1 MESQVHMAS
10 AMITSDGH
18 AVHIGT
24 EATQHP
30 IYGTPS
36 FELRASLPL
45 TEGEALLYGELQSQS
60 SGVTR
65 FHIRSALAQLG
76 LDAFHPATV
85 DVRFKDGGLDII
97 TLITSFNGDRG
108 QRVIECMRAMIQQAQ
123 KPRIMH
129 AGLFPDATRVSSAAL
144 VAALVEQESLIIN
157 GSDIYDDGSIGL
169 VPAAPLY
176 TFEDNLCTDDLIHS
190 ILVGDG
196 RATLASVR
204 SEESDLPK
212 AMHSK
217 AFLVT
222 GVDVH
227 TRDHHV
233 VLRREVLSGG
243 VHANV
248 VHGESCILQAGR
260 TRGGSR
266 QLELWN
272 ANGKAQITE
281 SLRII
286 ADLYKTST
294 VIEPGH

>member
-1 MESQVHMAS
+1 MAS

-24 EATQHP
+24 ETVQHP
-30 IYGTPS
+30 VYRTPS

-45 TEGEALLYGELQSQS
+45 TAQEALLYAHLQSQGG
-60 SGVTR
+60 GVAR

-76 LDAFHPATV
+76 LDAFHPATL
-85 DVRFKDGGLDII
+85 DVRLTDGSLDIL
-97 TLITSFNGDRG
+97 TLITSFNGEGG
-108 QRVIECMRAMIQQAQ
+108 QRVIECMRGMIQRAQ

-129 AGLFPDATRVSSAAL
+129 AGLFPHAARVSSAE
-144 VAALVEQESLIIN
+144 VIKALVEQESLIIN

-176 TFEDNLCTDDLIHS
+176 SFADTLCTDGLIQS
-190 ILVGDG
+190 ILLGDG
-196 RATLASVR
+196 RATLASIR
-204 SEESDLPK
+204 TESSELPLE
-212 AMHSK
+212 MHSK

-272 ANGKAQITE
+272 ANGKAQVTQ
-281 SLRII
+281 SLRIV
-286 ADLYKTST
+286 ADVYKAST
-294 VIEPGH
+294 IIEPGH